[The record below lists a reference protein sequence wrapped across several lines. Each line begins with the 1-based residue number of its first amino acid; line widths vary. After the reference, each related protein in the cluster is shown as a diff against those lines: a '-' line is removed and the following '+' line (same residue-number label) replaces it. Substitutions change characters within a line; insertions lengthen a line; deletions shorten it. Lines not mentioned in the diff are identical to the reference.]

1 MTTHLTQTEARKAI
15 VSSLVA
21 KWDPSYALVG
31 QHSTTVDD
39 HRFTIVD
46 MESAIDEAV
55 KQIQDRLAAPL
66 DHLSNTLWSSE
77 TGGTNGRLPKLRASA
92 RDLIDAADQITG
104 VYRV

>member
-21 KWDPSYALVG
+21 KWDPAYALTG
-31 QHSTTVDD
+31 SYDEAP
-39 HRFTIVD
+39 RFTIVD

-77 TGGTNGRLPKLRASA
+77 TGGTNGSLPKLRASA

-104 VYRV
+104 AYRV